1 MFLWRPVAFVV
12 VEQAVPETA
21 LTVYVSGR
29 LLDGA
34 LRDEGRVLC
43 VAWNHLGLTLRPLG

>member
-1 MFLWRPVAFVV
+1 MFLSWPVACVV
-12 VEQAVPETA
+12 VDQAVPEAA
-21 LTVYVSGR
+21 LTVDVSGR

-34 LRDEGRVLC
+34 LGDEGRVLR